1 MITKEI
7 AHTDGFLH
15 LTKTF
20 ELDYETP
27 YSFLVTPI
35 SFQANFKALFFD
47 NVYGEVEPA
56 VAVPVMPFYDA
67 LKPSGY
73 QNYISTYS
81 LDGFSTALL
90 EESPISGWVNKA
102 YTTEITTSQLN
113 AFLPGIQSY
122 YGDVPVAVKYTITKL
137 GNFSTT
143 ANVAMIN
150 ALATMTIEFWALSS
164 TGPSLA
170 TSMTLVDTA
179 IGFGIV
185 VNSMTIEFQLGTT
198 NVDKVVVN
206 SCSFGK
212 LSALLMKTELN
223 NFFRLFTPII
233 NKDLAAHTF
242 TVPSNVGGIFILSN
256 LVISYYDNY
265 IYFGMTPT
273 FITPALAVEE

>member
-1 MITKEI
+1 
-7 AHTDGFLH
+7 
-15 LTKTF
+15 
-20 ELDYETP
+20 
-27 YSFLVTPI
+27 
-35 SFQANFKALFFD
+35 
-47 NVYGEVEPA
+47 
-56 VAVPVMPFYDA
+56 
-67 LKPSGY
+67 
-73 QNYISTYS
+73 
-81 LDGFSTALL
+81 
-90 EESPISGWVNKA
+90 
-102 YTTEITTSQLN
+102 
-113 AFLPGIQSY
+113 
-122 YGDVPVAVKYTITKL
+122 
-137 GNFSTT
+137 
-143 ANVAMIN
+143 MIN

-179 IGFGIV
+179 IGFGII
-185 VNSMTIEFQLGTT
+185 VNNMTMEFQLGTT

-223 NFFRLFTPII
+223 NFFRLFTPTI